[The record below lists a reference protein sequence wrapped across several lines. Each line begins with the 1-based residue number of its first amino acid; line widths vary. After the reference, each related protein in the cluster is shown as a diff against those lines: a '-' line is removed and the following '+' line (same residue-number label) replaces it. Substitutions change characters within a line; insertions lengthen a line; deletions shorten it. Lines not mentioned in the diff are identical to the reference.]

1 MKLRDLFIAAILC
14 ATPFAAAQS
23 EDYNYGYEFCGNPT
37 LLRSAGG
44 GGAGNPDYC
53 IASCKKMASVIEES
67 GNLAG
72 AFSGG
77 GFGTC
82 IGSASD
88 IQRTIYKIE
97 LAQDAVDI
105 RADDVTRCTI
115 WEGKM
120 AVSFRGMSAGDVI
133 KANRAIDTSSCAA
146 GAYDT
151 MLITQSRFVKYSGT
165 SVFPHDAS
173 KPVRTFSSGV
183 TGVQDVVADSAD
195 RSVMIA
201 PANVQDG
208 SAGGSV
214 GVPPAPPSADANM
227 AAADKPFVRVYDA
240 FSDTNDP
247 EADFTKI
254 RKFTTDY
261 ATPDEIPAAEQYLDF
276 DELYFFTGGDD
287 AERPGYYCEMASMCA
302 RALPDD
308 YTKMEWLLQ
317 TIDEPGEDLA
327 FGLPVEI
334 GADTKV
340 NIEFGYFAPVDDGLK
355 EIGLWYVFLL
365 DQSVNPPITR
375 AVGAQPGEDGLY
387 ILVSTEQESDTS
399 N

>member
-1 MKLRDLFIAAILC
+1 MKMKIRDLFIAAILC
-14 ATPFAAAQS
+14 ATPFSAAQS
-23 EDYNYGYEFCGNPT
+23 EEFNAGYEFCSNPYH
-37 LLRSAGG
+37 LAGHPTTEE
-44 GGAGNPDYC
+44 NPEYC
-53 IASCKKMASVIEES
+53 IASCKKMADVIQNS
-67 GNLAG
+67 GNLEA
-72 AFSGG
+72 AFLQNGYG
-77 GFGTC
+77 QCT
-82 IGSASD
+82 GSASD

-97 LAQDAVDI
+97 LAQDAADI

-115 WEGKM
+115 WEGEM

-133 KANRAIDTSSCAA
+133 KANSPIDTSSCAA
-146 GAYDT
+146 GTYDT
-151 MLITQSRFVKYSGT
+151 MLITQSRFIKYSGT

-183 TGVQDVVADSAD
+183 TGVQDIIAGTADP
-195 RSVMIA
+195 SVMIEA
-201 PANVQDG
+201 AIVQDG
-208 SAGGSV
+208 LAGGSL
-214 GVPPAPPSADANM
+214 GAPSADANM
-227 AAADKPFVRVYDA
+227 AAADKPVVRLFDEGVNTDNE
-240 FSDTNDP
+240 DDM
-247 EADFTKI
+247 FTVI

-261 ATPDEIPAAEQYLDF
+261 ATPDEIPAAEQYMDF

-317 TIDEPGEDLA
+317 TINDPGEDLA

-334 GADTKV
+334 SADTTV

-355 EIGLWYVFLL
+355 EIGLWYAFLL
-365 DQSVNPPITR
+365 DRSVSPPITR

-387 ILVSTEQESDTS
+387 ILVSVEQESDTS
-399 N
+399 H

>member
-1 MKLRDLFIAAILC
+1 MKMKIRDLFIAAILC
-14 ATPFAAAQS
+14 ATPFSAAQS
-23 EDYNYGYEFCGNPT
+23 EEFNYGYEFCGNPT
-37 LLRSAGG
+37 VLRSAGG

-53 IASCKKMASVIEES
+53 IASCKKMASVIEDS
-67 GNLAG
+67 GDLAG
-72 AFSGG
+72 AFSNN
-77 GFGTC
+77 GFGECT
-82 IGSASD
+82 GSASD

-97 LAQDAVDI
+97 LAQDAADI
-105 RADDVTRCTI
+105 TADDVTRCTI
-115 WEGKM
+115 WEGEM

-133 KANRAIDTSSCAA
+133 KANSPIDTSSCAA
-146 GAYDT
+146 GTYDT
-151 MLITQSRFVKYSGT
+151 MLITQSRFIKYSGT

-183 TGVQDVVADSAD
+183 TGVQDIIAGNGD

-201 PANVQDG
+201 PANVQDD
-208 SAGGSV
+208 SAGGSQ
-214 GVPPAPPSADANM
+214 GVPSADANM
-227 AAADKPFVRVYDA
+227 AAADKPFVRVYD
-240 FSDTNDP
+240 FGSDTSDP

-261 ATPDEIPAAEQYLDF
+261 ATPDEIPAAEQYMDF

-317 TIDEPGEDLA
+317 TINEPGEDLA

-334 GADTKV
+334 SADTTV

-355 EIGLWYVFLL
+355 EIGLWYAFLL
-365 DQSVNPPITR
+365 DRSVSPPITR

-387 ILVSTEQESDTS
+387 ILVSTD
-399 N
+399 

>member
-1 MKLRDLFIAAILC
+1 MKIRDLFIAAILC
-14 ATPFAAAQS
+14 ATPFSAAQS
-23 EDYNYGYEFCGNPT
+23 EDFNAGYEFCGNPT
-37 LLRSAGG
+37 LLTSQGG
-44 GGAGNPDYC
+44 GGQGNPKYC
-53 IASCKKMASVIEES
+53 IASCKKMASVIENS
-67 GNLAG
+67 GELAD
-72 AFSGG
+72 AFRNN

-82 IGSASD
+82 TGSASD

-97 LAQDAVDI
+97 LVQDAADI

-115 WEGKM
+115 WEGEM
-120 AVSFRGMSAGDVI
+120 EVSFRGKSAGDI
-133 KANRAIDTSSCAA
+133 IEANSPIDTSSCAA
-146 GAYDT
+146 GTYDT
-151 MLITQSRFVKYSGT
+151 LLVTQSRFVKYSGT

-183 TGVQDVVADSAD
+183 TDVQDIIANSADS
-195 RSVMIA
+195 SVMIA

-208 SAGGSV
+208 SVGGSQR
-214 GVPPAPPSADANM
+214 AISADDNM
-227 AAADKPFVRVYDA
+227 AAADKPFVRVYDTG
-240 FSDTNDP
+240 SDISDP

-261 ATPDEIPAAEQYLDF
+261 VTPGEIPATEQFMDF
-276 DELYFFTGGDD
+276 DELYFFTGGDN

-308 YTKMEWLLQ
+308 YTKMEWLMQ
-317 TIDEPGEDLA
+317 TINEPGEDIT

-334 GADTKV
+334 SADTEV
-340 NIEFGYFAPVDDGLK
+340 NIEFGYYAPVDDGLE

-375 AVGAQPGEDGLY
+375 AVGAQPGEDGMY
-387 ILVSTEQESDTS
+387 ILVSVEQESDTS
-399 N
+399 D